1 MPGSAPD
8 RISPG
13 VLPAA
18 SLLLALT
25 ASALVLRSWF
35 STSILPPPPRM
46 QGETTQAFRY
56 ALLISSG
63 EDIPAVDSL
72 VMYPRG
78 MRTGENSIFE
88 EYLAGWLHRLVGGDF
103 QRFLRFFCL
112 AFPLLSLPGI
122 FLWLRI
128 SGMGFR
134 RSLLSAQIYGFFLP
148 ALLRAR
154 GESFYRETVA
164 VPLLVLTG
172 LLSEAAMRSRGG
184 WRAWIL
190 SIAASSALFVSLAAW
205 KVSIFLA
212 LLLLFYILVRS
223 STGSVPRPLPA
234 LAGASFVIAALLL
247 SHMRSDGAST
257 SPAMAVAVLL
267 IISSGLRWRPM
278 PFAALVLAALLA
290 ASGSSGATGHVTG
303 LLEAKLKFMLMHP
316 ADPRSLTPDARLF
329 WVAGYETPSPGQVI
343 LLFGIPLVA
352 AAFGARRLWESGP
365 GLMGWL
371 LPASLAGYVVFDR
384 LHVLLAIAIVPPMVM
399 ATRRSWKLLALSA
412 ALGLEAAAAPHAAAI
427 LSGAGLPPSG
437 RPSLLTESELGPFL
451 RWLQRETG
459 RNEPVLSYWHLSGLI
474 SAYAERPVVTHTF
487 FESEENRR
495 TIQEF
500 ARKLFQPEDS
510 LVAFMESRHCG
521 IVVYQADFLLDRSSG
536 GVMYL
541 AGLLDPAP
549 ESAAL
554 DMHYHPENL
563 RRLALVYQGPSLRVF
578 SLDEPP
584 ADSLLPQPLFDR
596 RHAGIFDDY
605 DKALAMVSDPM
616 LTALELARAGRS
628 NAAPDLLS
636 ASLAVFAAFGGGSDA
651 GVALLQEL
659 TRLHLEG
666 LYSIDNLAADFTA
679 YQSAWGPDPELTADL
694 GMLYESAGRMED
706 AAEAYAKAL
715 AEAPWLEAAQE
726 GLRRIES
733 SEGQG
738 TGS

>member
-13 VLPAA
+13 VIPAA

-25 ASALVLRSWF
+25 AAAFVLRSWF
-35 STSILPPPPRM
+35 STGVLPPPPRM

-56 ALLISSG
+56 TQMVSNG

-72 VMYPRG
+72 VMYPGG

-122 FLWLRI
+122 FLWLRV

-148 ALLRAR
+148 AVLRAR

-164 VPLLVLTG
+164 MPLLVLTG

-190 SIAASSALFVSLAAW
+190 SLAAPAALFASLAAW
-205 KVSIFLA
+205 KVSTFLA
-212 LLLLFYILVRS
+212 LLLLFYILARNS
-223 STGSVPRPLPA
+223 AGSVPRQLPA
-234 LAGASFVIAALLL
+234 LAGASFVLASLLL
-247 SHMRSDGAST
+247 SHMRSDGAAT

-267 IISSGLRWRPM
+267 ILSSAVRWRFM
-278 PFAALVLAALLA
+278 PFAALALAAVA
-290 ASGSSGATGHVTG
+290 AALGSSGATGHVTG
-303 LLEAKLKFMLMHP
+303 VLEAKLRFMLMHP
-316 ADPRSLTPDARLF
+316 ADPGRLSPDARLF

-352 AAFGARRLWESGP
+352 AVFGARRLWESGP
-365 GLMGWL
+365 GLIGWL

-384 LHVLLAIAIVPPMVM
+384 LHVLLAVAIVPAMVT

-412 ALGLEAAAAPHAAAI
+412 ALGLEAAAAPYAADV

-437 RPSLLTESELGPFL
+437 RPSLLTEAELGPFL
-451 RWLQRETG
+451 GWLQRETG
-459 RNEPVLSYWHLSGLI
+459 RDEPVLSYWHLSGLI
-474 SAYAERPVVTHTF
+474 SAYADRPVVTHTF
-487 FESEENRR
+487 FESEANRR

-500 ARKLFQPEDS
+500 AGKLFQPEDS
-510 LVAFMESRHCG
+510 LVSFMESRRCSL
-521 IVVYQADFLLDRSSG
+521 VVYQADFLLDRSSG

-541 AGLLDPAP
+541 AGLLDPPP
-549 ESAAL
+549 ECAAL
-554 DMHYHPENL
+554 CMHYHPERL

-578 SLDEPP
+578 SLNMPP
-584 ADSLLPQPLFDR
+584 EDSLTPQPLFDR
-596 RHAGIFDDY
+596 RHARIFDDY
-605 DKALAMVSDPM
+605 DKALALVSDPV
-616 LTALELARAGRS
+616 LTALELAGAGRS
-628 NAAPDLLS
+628 NMAPDLLS
-636 ASLAVFAAFGGGSDA
+636 ASLSVFASSGGGVDA

-659 TRLHLEG
+659 TRLHLQG
-666 LYSIDNLAADFTA
+666 LYSIDNLAADFRV

-694 GMLYESAGRMED
+694 GTLYESAGRMED
-706 AAEAYAKAL
+706 AAEAYASAL
-715 AEAPWLEAAQE
+715 AEAPWLEAAAE
-726 GLRRIES
+726 GLRRIEAA
-733 SEGQG
+733 EGREAG
-738 TGS
+738 P